1 MIGKI
6 APNGKGARGLA
17 SYLLRRGR
25 GRIIAGTMAGLN
37 PRELSREFGALRRLN
52 PKLTKAVAH
61 LMLSPAPGDPPLS
74 DAQWQG
80 IAQRYAEGMGYA
92 DTAWCGVI
100 HNDTDHQHLHII
112 ACRIDLC
119 GKTISDA
126 NSYRKSEAIVR
137 RLEADFGLI
146 AVASPSGK
154 KGSSRAKPITTNQG
168 DITMTETPSIQPNPF
183 DPDDPQHVTWPEP
196 FEPGRDLAELA
207 IVNTTP
213 TIQVPGIS
221 AADFLSEAERRNM
234 RRKLVE
240 DDYEQRMLGTL
251 GGDLTRIY
259 RHAHG
264 SVLYF
269 KQPGRIADQGDRL
282 TVLGGMDEKLAAR
295 RLVALGRERGWKT
308 ISFTGSGSFLELAM
322 REALNEHLTV
332 IAQDARQQVILDK
345 VLAER
350 QGSMGTVAGP
360 SPLPPGAVAGGEDI
374 LAPLDELDD
383 LPPPPWSKP
392 TKPESPTQPV
402 AAPPAAP
409 AKPMAPKAPS
419 NEPPKAPP
427 VGVVPMFRNLR
438 ERLQD
443 RREQKAPRTP
453 GPSPTQPGK
462 RPGPSRP

>member
-1 MIGKI
+1 M
-6 APNGKGARGLA
+6 R
-17 SYLLRRGR
+17 YGR
-25 GRIIAGTMAGLN
+25 GRIIAGTMAGRT

-74 DAQWQG
+74 DAQWQE

-100 HNDTDHQHLHII
+100 HDDTDHQHLHIM
-112 ACRIDLC
+112 ACRIDLR

-137 RLEADFGLI
+137 RLEADFGLT
-146 AVASPSGK
+146 AVASPTGLK
-154 KGSSRAKPITTNQG
+154 RARRAKPLTTNQG
-168 DITMTETPSIQPNPF
+168 DAPMTDAPTTPPNPF
-183 DPDDPQHVTWPEP
+183 HPDDPQHATWPEP

-207 IVNTTP
+207 IINSTP
-213 TIQVPGIS
+213 TIQVPSIS
-221 AADFLSEAERRNM
+221 LATPLSEDEKREM
-234 RRKLVE
+234 RRPLVE
-240 DDYEQRMLGTL
+240 KNYEQRMSRALGS
-251 GGDLTRIY
+251 DLTHIY
-259 RHAHG
+259 RHPMG
-264 SVLYF
+264 TVLYF
-269 KQPGRIADQGDRL
+269 KQPGRIADHGHTL
-282 TVLGGMDEKLAAR
+282 KVLGGMDEELAAC

-308 ISFTGSGSFLELAM
+308 ISFTGNGSFLELAM
-322 REALNEHLTV
+322 REALSERLTV
-332 IAQDARQQVILDK
+332 IAKDARQQVILDK

-350 QGSMGTVAGP
+350 QGSMGTAAGP
-360 SPLPPGAVAGGEDI
+360 TPLPPGAVAGCEDI

-383 LPPPPWSKP
+383 LPPPPWSRP

-409 AKPMAPKAPS
+409 AIPTP
-419 NEPPKAPP
+419 PP

-453 GPSPTQPGK
+453 GPSPAQLGK
-462 RPGPSRP
+462 RPGPLHP